1 MKRILLLILIIG
13 IFSCGCGTL
22 NSIFGKGKK
31 KEAEPQDLF
40 QRGMDLM
47 DKGLYGDASEAF
59 LELTEKYPF
68 SQLALE
74 AELRY
79 ADSLFQKKDY
89 EGALEAYSNF
99 QKLHPRDKNIPYVI
113 YKMGMCHYN
122 QIRGFD
128 RDLEHARE
136 AKKVFERLLKGYPKS
151 RYATMARE
159 SLTECYKMLAYHE
172 VYVGKFYFRNG
183 KYTAALQ
190 RFKNAIEQYPDV
202 GQYTEALD
210 FIAKCNEALA
220 FGPQG
225 EKVPW
230 WNLPKKL
237 IY

>member
-1 MKRILLLILIIG
+1 MRKLPLVIMLCLSL
-13 IFSCGCGTL
+13 SGCGTL
-22 NSIFGKGKK
+22 GSIFGKSKK

-40 QRGMDLM
+40 QKGMELM
-47 DKGLYGDASEAF
+47 DKGLYSDASEAF
-59 LELTEKYPF
+59 LELSEKYPF
-68 SQLALE
+68 SKLAIE

-79 ADSLFQKKDY
+79 ADSLYHKKAYD
-89 EGALEAYSNF
+89 EAFEAYANF

-113 YKMGMCHYN
+113 YRMGMCHYN

-136 AKKVFERLLKGYPKS
+136 AKKIFERFLKQYPKGQ
-151 RYATMARE
+151 YATMARE
-159 SLTECYKMLAYHE
+159 ALTECYRMLAHHE
-172 VYVGKFYFRNG
+172 LYVGKFYFRSG
-183 KYTAALQ
+183 KYNSALQ

-202 GQYTEALD
+202 GQYNEALD
-210 FIAKCNEALA
+210 FIARCNEALA
-220 FGPQG
+220 HGPQG